1 MCELLLKL
9 NEQEKQGQGRSFGGV
24 LEALQQ
30 GAQKLSEEE
39 QGEEL

>member
-1 MCELLLKL
+1 MRAAAQL